1 MIVKYYVLRN
11 KIGMH
16 VRPAGILAELVSKTK
31 SEVKIEYNG
40 SVADA
45 RSPVAV
51 LSLGIMPGDRIKVII
66 DGEDEEK
73 VLRELDTLIIERKF
87 DEE

>member
-16 VRPAGILAELVSKTK
+16 VRPAGILAELVSKMK
-31 SEVKIEYNG
+31 SDVKIEYNG
-40 SVADA
+40 STADA